1 MALKSSEELKE
12 LIEKALK
19 RSALKAREIAL
30 QTNTPIVIEVDGEVK
45 EVFVTEQDV
54 QQYREEIKDAL

>member
-19 RSALKAREIAL
+19 RSALKAREVAL